1 MNNVQVETMEIL
13 VYDAFGRLL
22 CTTDG
27 VETQNF
33 ASLQTDTHGSS
44 VQTKIDLSRFAPG
57 VYLIKALADGNVVA
71 VRKVVK
77 Q

>member
-1 MNNVQVETMEIL
+1 MNNVQVETVEIL

-22 CTTDG
+22 RSTDG

-44 VQTKIDLSRFAPG
+44 VQTQINLSSFTPG
-57 VYLIKALADGNVVA
+57 LYLIKAVTDGNVVA

-77 Q
+77 R

>member
-1 MNNVQVETMEIL
+1 MVDIL

-22 CTTDG
+22 RSTDA
-27 VETQNF
+27 Q
-33 ASLQTDTHGSS
+33 GSS
-44 VQTKIDLSRFAPG
+44 VQAQIDLSPFALG
-57 VYLIKALADGNVVA
+57 VYLIKAVADGNVVA